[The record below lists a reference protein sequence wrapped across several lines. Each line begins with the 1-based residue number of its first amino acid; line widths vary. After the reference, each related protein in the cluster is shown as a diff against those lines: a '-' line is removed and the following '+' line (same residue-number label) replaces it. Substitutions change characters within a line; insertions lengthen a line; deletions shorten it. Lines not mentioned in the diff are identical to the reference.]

1 MRHHPRHDQA
11 SDQLLSSGL
20 ADASYKKC
28 FQALFGFVLKEK
40 SVYYGQRNKAAA
52 TTAEK
57 RLSLAAEAVR
67 TAASHGATKLT
78 PKTLQSIID
87 HITQTLPGPNELLV
101 PPLRRDY
108 VRALTEVLAV
118 PRHSEF
124 ICRKQAALWQTCV
137 DFFLDVIIYT
147 IPNPAHGSNGAS
159 ARDSPMPGTP
169 SLRSTLT
176 PSGSS
181 GALKQVKDNDRLGD
195 ALGDALTGLH
205 VLVSTPNAPVVS
217 RFQDLTAAALR
228 VLRISGLSLSRTQTL
243 CFSIINSAFA
253 ASHGDD
259 PIHAT
264 GVITELVPLMSL
276 WWKPEKVSQDEFIRT
291 LRNEITRTVLL
302 AHLNIEQAALKPD
315 NMELVANIEYFL
327 EPLWQEYSRRSDGFK
342 LQTSDITF
350 TTSGL
355 PADYLQLGVFGLR
368 PNTASGESQWALV
381 HSISLLEGLLIKKRT
396 KYAQETAVEGHRTK
410 KRRLE
415 RTQNRLEGKLNGTDD
430 ALRQTALQAL
440 AFLFGSNALSEQE
453 ARELAINLLPF
464 TSNKDIAIA
473 SWALIASAR
482 YVTASMTRMIY
493 LTCGS

>member
-1 MRHHPRHDQA
+1 
-11 SDQLLSSGL
+11 
-20 ADASYKKC
+20 
-28 FQALFGFVLKEK
+28 
-40 SVYYGQRNKAAA
+40 
-52 TTAEK
+52 
-57 RLSLAAEAVR
+57 
-67 TAASHGATKLT
+67 
-78 PKTLQSIID
+78 
-87 HITQTLPGPNELLV
+87 
-101 PPLRRDY
+101 
-108 VRALTEVLAV
+108 
-118 PRHSEF
+118 
-124 ICRKQAALWQTCV
+124 
-137 DFFLDVIIYT
+137 
-147 IPNPAHGSNGAS
+147 
-159 ARDSPMPGTP
+159 MPGTP

-181 GALKQVKDNDRLGD
+181 GVLKQVKDNDRLGD

-205 VLVSTPNAPVVS
+205 ILVSTPNAPVVS

-259 PIHAT
+259 PLHAT
-264 GVITELVPLMSL
+264 AVITELVPLMSL

-302 AHLNIEQAALKPD
+302 SHLNIEQAALKPD
-315 NMELVANIEYFL
+315 NMELVTNIEYFL
-327 EPLWQEYSRRSDGFK
+327 EPLWQEYSRRGDSFK
-342 LQTSDITF
+342 LQTSDLTF

-368 PNTASGESQWALV
+368 PNTANGESQWALV
-381 HSISLLEGLLIKKRT
+381 HSISLLEGLLIKKKT

-410 KRRLE
+410 KRRLD

-430 ALRQTALQAL
+430 CLRQTALQAL

-464 TSNKDIAIA
+464 TSNKDTAIA

-482 YVTASMTRMIY
+482 YVTASLTRIFH
-493 LTCGS
+493 LTCVSQFLLGL